1 MRSNADIHRRLR
13 EKRQPVQPLNHTI
26 LTTTTVQILRPYD
39 PGDLATSTISQALRS
54 YRPLRS
60 HRPYDSYIFRLVRSH
75 HKMERTVTTHCDN
88 GLTITTYDASVIT
101 KDCSPAL
108 FNSCMATDEEIATL
122 RNIVG
127 PDTPLSEP
135 PRGIYSF
142 SHFAALVQRSQS
154 LDKDNICTAVLPI
167 SLAKEIISAQTS
179 YLITGIISATTL
191 DDIKLA
197 FLSSRT
203 LRNLVTKLQT
213 GKKWFARMDDC
224 SPKDSEKQ
232 NLPISSIS
240 ELILC
245 LSTSNRAR
253 GDFEAHIQD
262 DKPIHLFL
270 HPWDVT
276 MNQSVEFRCFVPP
289 WKSQSCRITAI
300 SQYHWYLP
308 FPSDDFTP
316 RLVIDIA
323 VSFATRSLQDI
334 LTTALEKGIHAD
346 LKTWG
351 FSFDIVVKDVCP
363 AGENVEVVEINP
375 FGARS

>member
-1 MRSNADIHRRLR
+1 MD
-13 EKRQPVQPLNHTI
+13 
-26 LTTTTVQILRPYD
+26 
-39 PGDLATSTISQALRS
+39 
-54 YRPLRS
+54 
-60 HRPYDSYIFRLVRSH
+60 
-75 HKMERTVTTHCDN
+75 RTVTTHCDN

-108 FNSCMATDEEIATL
+108 FNSCMATDEEIAIL

-127 PDTPLSEP
+127 PDTSLSEP

-154 LDKDNICTAVLPI
+154 LDKDKNNICTAVLPV

-179 YLITGIISATTL
+179 YLITGNISATTL

-203 LRNLVTKLQT
+203 LRNLVTKLQN

-253 GDFEAHIQD
+253 GDFDAHVQD

-289 WKSQSCRITAI
+289 WKPEGCRITAI
-300 SQYHWYLP
+300 SQYRWYLP

-316 RLVIDIA
+316 
-323 VSFATRSLQDI
+323 
-334 LTTALEKGIHAD
+334 
-346 LKTWG
+346 
-351 FSFDIVVKDVCP
+351 
-363 AGENVEVVEINP
+363 
-375 FGARS
+375 

>member
-1 MRSNADIHRRLR
+1 MRL
-13 EKRQPVQPLNHTI
+13 
-26 LTTTTVQILRPYD
+26 
-39 PGDLATSTISQALRS
+39 
-54 YRPLRS
+54 
-60 HRPYDSYIFRLVRSH
+60 PYDSYIFRLVRSH
-75 HKMERTVTTHCDN
+75 HKMDRTVTTHCDN

-127 PDTPLSEP
+127 PDTSLSEP

-142 SHFAALVQRSQS
+142 SHFAALVQRSQN

-179 YLITGIISATTL
+179 YLITGMISATTL

-197 FLSSRT
+197 FLSSKP
-203 LRNLVTKLQT
+203 LSNLVTKLQT

-270 HPWDVT
+270 HPWDIM

-289 WKSQSCRITAI
+289 WKPEGCRITAI

-308 FPSDDFTP
+308 FPSDRFTP
-316 RLVIDIA
+316 RVVIDLA
-323 VSFATRSLQDI
+323 VSFATASLQDI
-334 LTTALEKGIHAD
+334 LATALEKGIYKD

-351 FSFDIVVKDVCP
+351 FSFDIVVKHVCP
-363 AGENVEVVEINP
+363 AEGNVEVVEINP
-375 FGARS
+375 FGARSGCGSCLFHWQRDGSVLYGGEEGVEVRILV